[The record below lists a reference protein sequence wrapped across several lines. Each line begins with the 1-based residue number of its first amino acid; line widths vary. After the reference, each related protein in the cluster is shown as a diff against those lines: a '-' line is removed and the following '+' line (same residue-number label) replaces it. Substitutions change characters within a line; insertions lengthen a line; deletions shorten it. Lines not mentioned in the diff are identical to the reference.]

1 MRLMRFALAFCSLA
15 LLLVGL
21 IPFAAAQDDLPR
33 FEPGRCPSSV
43 PSGKDAECGFLIV
56 PEDRTNPD
64 PDDTIALQV
73 VIFPARDANPAPDPI
88 IYLEGGPGGNAIE
101 TLAFNTRYEPYTQK
115 RDLIFIDQRGVGL
128 SQPVL
133 DCPEYNEA
141 ALDMLPLDLTPEEAS
156 ERVHEA
162 LEACRDRLE
171 SEGVNLGAYNSA
183 ANAAD
188 IADLRVALGYDEWN
202 LWGISYGTRLALTIM
217 RDHPEGVR
225 SVILDSVYPPQ
236 VNLFGGAPDNF
247 QRALAVLFE
256 GCAAHPACN
265 SAYPD
270 LENTFYAAVDQLNEN
285 PVMLS
290 IVNPLNFERYDL
302 LYDGSSFMALIF
314 QLLYDTSTI
323 PTLPQL
329 IVNVYEG
336 KYGTVAQFEGALLAN
351 AEFISAGMYY
361 SVECAEELSFE
372 TEASLATVYE
382 EALSDAPPQLQ
393 EYYTGA
399 AQDIIATCDLWN
411 VPQSGAHENDPI
423 SSDIPTLVMSGEY
436 DPVTPPAWGALAA
449 ETLTN
454 SSTFIYP
461 GVGHGASVSGET
473 CPLKM
478 ALAFFDD
485 PFNTPDSSC
494 IAEMKGPDF
503 DTPQE
508 SLALTTVTVSTF
520 AGEVEA
526 IVPEGWSEIAPG
538 AYAESAS
545 ATTAIVYQA
554 VPGGS
559 VNALLPT
566 LIGQFGGD
574 ADEIETLETR
584 DANGLTWTLYQA
596 EASGFLL
603 YVATASDDGTGY
615 LIIVLTNPD
624 QAEFYYDNLFIPA
637 VDGFEP

>member
-1 MRLMRFALAFCSLA
+1 MRLMRFTLAFCGIA
-15 LLLVGL
+15 LLLMGL
-21 IPFAAAQDDLPR
+21 IPLASAQDDLPR
-33 FEPGRCPSSV
+33 FESDDCPSTV
-43 PSGKDAECGFLIV
+43 PSGYDAECGLLIV
-56 PEDRTNPD
+56 PEDRANPD

-73 VIFPARDANPAPDPI
+73 VIFPARDENPAPDPI
-88 IYLEGGPGGNAIE
+88 IYLEGGPGGNSIE
-101 TLAFNTRYEPYTQK
+101 TLPFNTRYEPYAQK

-128 SQPVL
+128 SQPAL
-133 DCPEYNEA
+133 DCPEFNEA
-141 ALDMLPLDLTPEEAS
+141 ALEMLPLDLTPEEITARAS
-156 ERVHEA
+156 EA
-162 LEACRDRLE
+162 LEACHDRLE
-171 SEGVNLGAYNSA
+171 SEGANLSAYNSA
-183 ANAAD
+183 TNAAD

-217 RDHPEGVR
+217 RDYPEGVR

-236 VNLFGGAPDNF
+236 VNLFTGAPDNY

-256 GCAAHPACN
+256 GCAAHPDCN

-302 LYDGSSFMALIF
+302 LYDGYSFMALIF
-314 QLLYDTSTI
+314 QLLYDTATI

-329 IVNVYEG
+329 IVNVHEG
-336 KYGTVAQFEGALLAN
+336 KFGTVSQLEGALLVN

-361 SVECAEELSFE
+361 SVECAEEISFE
-372 TEASLATVYE
+372 TEETLAAAYE

-393 EYYTGA
+393 GYYIGA
-399 AQDIIATCDLWN
+399 VEDIMGTCELWD
-411 VPQSGAHENDPI
+411 VPQSGANENDPI
-423 SSDIPTLVMSGEY
+423 SSDIPTLIMSGEY
-436 DPVTPPAWGALAA
+436 DPVTPPAWGELAA
-449 ETLTN
+449 ETLSN
-454 SSTFIYP
+454 SAAFTYP
-461 GVGHGASVSGET
+461 GVGHGSSVSGET

-485 PFNTPDSSC
+485 PLNAPDSSC
-494 IAEMKGPDF
+494 IAEMDGPAF

-520 AGEVEA
+520 AGDVEA
-526 IVPEGWSEIAPG
+526 VIPEGWIEIVPG

-545 ATTAIVYQA
+545 SNTAIVYQG
-554 VPGGS
+554 VPSAS
-559 VNALLPT
+559 VDSLLPS

-574 ADEIETLETR
+574 ADAIETLEIR
-584 DANGLTWTLYQA
+584 EANGLTWTLYQA
-596 EASGFLL
+596 EASGFLI
-603 YVATASDDGTGY
+603 YVATATDDDTGY
-615 LIIVLTNPD
+615 VILVLTNPD